1 MGFIVLN
8 VIIKLLIRMG
18 KNLGMKCSLS
28 LLDFK
33 QQNYE
38 INYHNQYY
46 KKWSG
51 FIEKYY
57 WNKKGN
63 WSFARDGLFSEVLFN
78 KQLIILLEHTF
89 YGYCLKSY
97 YCFAK

>member
-46 KKWSG
+46 KK
-51 FIEKYY
+51 
-57 WNKKGN
+57 
-63 WSFARDGLFSEVLFN
+63 
-78 KQLIILLEHTF
+78 
-89 YGYCLKSY
+89 
-97 YCFAK
+97 

>member
-38 INYHNQYY
+38 TKLSNN
-46 KKWSG
+46 
-51 FIEKYY
+51 IEYVQILAK
-57 WNKKGN
+57 NVDN
-63 WSFARDGLFSEVLFN
+63 FSLM
-78 KQLIILLEHTF
+78 HTNF
-89 YGYCLKSY
+89 GVHES
-97 YCFAK
+97 